1 MSKKSPSK
9 TLKAGSIRG
18 ARSKASGSIK
28 TTSRSRTKSG
38 KSFVERNAG
47 TGKFVSAKTGRIV
60 KSSPAEPNLSRE
72 RIRSAVTS
80 YVNRDT

>member
-1 MSKKSPSK
+1 MSKKLAAK

-18 ARSKASGSIK
+18 AGSKASGSIK
-28 TTSRSRTKSG
+28 TTSTSRTKSG
-38 KSFVERNAG
+38 KNLVGRNTG
-47 TGKFVSAKTGRIV
+47 RGKFVSAKTGRIV